1 VAHESEKRDR
11 EYIFSR
17 LPTFF
22 FSRFPDEIENSRT
35 TSQPKKKEK
44 KRKEKK
50 GRVPPMLVTVSLLTR
65 LDM

>member
-1 VAHESEKRDR
+1 V
-11 EYIFSR
+11 IVNTFSPDSQR
-17 LPTFF
+17 F